1 METKAIIFAG
11 SYCDELYLQKRQS
24 LKTFIRSVSRLTLI
38 SPSKVSHF
46 HATSHFT
53 ILQITANYISSIYLY
68 PLVIY
73 LVIRLA
79 SHPTLYS
86 SFFCSLF
93 WNSWSVS
100 RPLYRDYE
108 NQSGYCRQES
118 YDHSD
123 NHEELHSLDFPDIF
137 SRSIQRLWWRL
148 SSVAAILIGI
158 SHITSLYSY
167 ISRRLVLN
175 DVFVYF
181 INSCFG
187 LQLEVE
193 FVWPCWCRIHGCQPK
208 VIEVTFKRLKAFKC
222 SRN

>member
-1 METKAIIFAG
+1 MP
-11 SYCDELYLQKRQS
+11 L
-24 LKTFIRSVSRLTLI
+24 
-38 SPSKVSHF
+38 
-46 HATSHFT
+46 T
-53 ILQITANYISSIYLY
+53 ILLSCKLLRTISHVSSGHIFRY
-68 PLVIY
+68 
-73 LVIRLA
+73 IRLA
-79 SHPTLYS
+79 SDPTLYS
-86 SFFCSLF
+86 SILCSLF
-93 WNSWSVS
+93 RSSWSAS

-181 INSCFG
+181 IDCISSFG

-208 VIEVTFKRLKAFKC
+208 VIELTFKRLKAFKR